1 MPLADQN
8 SELIIAGIKVHLN
21 RKTIKNIHLS
31 VLPPD
36 GRVRLSVPHI
46 TSEQAIR
53 LAVINKLAWI
63 KKQQADF
70 ANQPRQLTREMVRG
84 ESHYLWGKQYRLSI
98 IETTGK
104 FQVKVK
110 GDDKIELSITENTS
124 VENRLKLL
132 NNLYRQEIKTSLEKL
147 LPYWQK
153 KLDVK
158 PETIGIRKMKTKW
171 GSCNIEAKRIWL
183 NLELAKKPFECIE
196 FVLVHELVHLIER
209 HHNDR
214 FKRIMDKNMPDWRER
229 RNLLNSL
236 PLAYEDWS
244 Y

>member
-8 SELIIAGIKVHLN
+8 SELIIADIKIHLN
-21 RKTIKNIHLS
+21 RKNIKNIHLS

-36 GRVRLSVPHI
+36 GRVRLSVPHS
-46 TSEQAIR
+46 TGEQAIR

-63 KKQQADF
+63 KQQQADF
-70 ANQPRQLTREMVRG
+70 ANQPRQLTREMVSG
-84 ESHYLWGKQYRLSI
+84 ESHYLWGKKYRLAI
-98 IETTGK
+98 AQTTGK
-104 FQVKVK
+104 FQVNVQ
-110 GDDKIELSITENTS
+110 GGDKIVLSVTKNTN

-147 LPYWQK
+147 LPYWQN
-153 KLDVK
+153 KLDVRS
-158 PETIGIRKMKTKW
+158 EAIGIRKMKTKW

-183 NLELAKKPFECIE
+183 NLELAKKPVECIE

-209 HHNDR
+209 HHNER